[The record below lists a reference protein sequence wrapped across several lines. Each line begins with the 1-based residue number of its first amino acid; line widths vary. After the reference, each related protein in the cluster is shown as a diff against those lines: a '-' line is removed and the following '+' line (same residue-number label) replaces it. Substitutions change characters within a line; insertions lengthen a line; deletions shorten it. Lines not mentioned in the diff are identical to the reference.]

1 MKKINYI
8 FVILFV
14 SVMFASCGKKALTD
28 EFGCYF
34 NYDDAVELAGK
45 KKQPM
50 LVLFTSEGD
59 DDLSNQYVNGILKD
73 SSFQKNIVSKYS
85 VLHADFSQKAFEKS
99 NADGNATEAEKEL
112 ANTYTNIIQNN
123 YNLAILFNIIEM
135 PAAFLCTP
143 EGYVVCRLDENRS
156 FSTISELETAIAE
169 NLTSLERINNL
180 VAETKK
186 GNYLNKVDAVDAVFV
201 ATDPAY
207 RSFLMPLINYALALD
222 PNNDSGLCGQ
232 FILSIAESK
241 AIMAYAQGD
250 VEAAIEAYLVAADN
264 SYLKAEQKQEC
275 LYTAAYIVT
284 ASGSDD
290 NEGILEYL
298 KLAYQFAPE
307 SIKAP
312 AIQSAIDYFTTL
324 VESDSEIDAE

>member
-1 MKKINYI
+1 MFNTLGSHFGIICSKSSMSLSANRM
-8 FVILFV
+8 IL
-14 SVMFASCGKKALTD
+14 LT
-28 EFGCYF
+28 
-34 NYDDAVELAGK
+34 
-45 KKQPM
+45 
-50 LVLFTSEGD
+50 
-59 DDLSNQYVNGILKD
+59 
-73 SSFQKNIVSKYS
+73 
-85 VLHADFSQKAFEKS
+85 
-99 NADGNATEAEKEL
+99 
-112 ANTYTNIIQNN
+112 
-123 YNLAILFNIIEM
+123 
-135 PAAFLCTP
+135 
-143 EGYVVCRLDENRS
+143 
-156 FSTISELETAIAE
+156 TIS
-169 NLTSLERINNL
+169 SLERINNL

-250 VEAAIEAYLVAADN
+250 VEAAVEAYLIAADN